1 MLSSTFRRAMVM
13 SLKKAESIW
22 KIATNNFVNEIGKRL
37 PDERIS
43 IMLIGSV
50 VRDEAIPIWSDIDI
64 VLYLHGMNAVTA
76 DILRKIKTS
85 LWKSKGNQQMWIKVH
100 TPDSFPNSLNPMTVI
115 NYNTDGKMLYGK
127 DIKPLLARRIERITQ
142 ADIRNSVI
150 GKMISE
156 RFYFR
161 YYYTG
166 MDDKNMELGCT
177 HIKCRKGCSRDML
190 AAQIIDRIIENCQNA
205 LYFKG
210 TSPTNKTDIVNEFSK
225 QYKTFKLS
233 NVPVKL
239 NGMRKRWGK
248 LRKSDYNFIFSD
260 KPIDFIEKLTD
271 MIVKGNGHGS
281 LT

>member
-1 MLSSTFRRAMVM
+1 M